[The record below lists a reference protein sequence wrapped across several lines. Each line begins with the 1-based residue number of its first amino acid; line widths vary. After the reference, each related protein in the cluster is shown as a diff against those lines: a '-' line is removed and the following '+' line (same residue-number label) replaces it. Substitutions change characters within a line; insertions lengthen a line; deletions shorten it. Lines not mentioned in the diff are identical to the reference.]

1 MRPINGNINL
11 MHSAFISFYEFC
23 QPLKFV
29 YKVQLVHSFLLS
41 FTEYLYNMKGNVMTS
56 MEKCNVCILL
66 QQCLNE
72 NIYYP
77 NVARGQFFHWFP
89 FVSLFIWQQ
98 VIKRSLE
105 VSRNRAVTHARQKSI
120 KKKKKNTT
128 TLRRKEKQEK
138 FITTK

>member
-1 MRPINGNINL
+1 MSFVNHLNL
-11 MHSAFISFYEFC
+11 YTIH
-23 QPLKFV
+23 
-29 YKVQLVHSFLLS
+29 KVQLVHSFLLS
-41 FTEYLYNMKGNVMTS
+41 FTEYLYNMKRNVMTS

-105 VSRNRAVTHARQKSI
+105 VSRNRVVTHARQKSI
-120 KKKKKNTT
+120 KKKKKKKNTT
-128 TLRRKEKQEK
+128 TLRRK
-138 FITTK
+138 